1 MIAVEFALVVPVLL
15 ALFLG
20 GIDTAWLVIA
30 HYKLERA
37 ADSVA
42 DLTARTQQLRPSDV
56 QDIFA
61 AATMV
66 AKPFDLGA
74 DGRVI
79 ASSITNPTGTGAI
92 VDWQQ
97 ASTGGLSATSKIGTA
112 GGTAQLGTDLTVE
125 LGETM
130 IVGEA
135 YLDFQPI
142 IGFLIGSSGTLYPA
156 LRTRTL
162 RRRRAASPNSRS
174 RALSTHPGCRAG
186 SGRRTGSPDIA
197 ARSESRPRTAHYALA
212 SRRSGAIR
220 GVIPGAQERTSGT
233 AAFGSIATARH
244 ASPEPLAK
252 RRTQGG

>member
-1 MIAVEFALVVPVLL
+1 MKALRTWNVRRRLRRFLASESGVIAIEFALVVPVLL

-42 DLTARTQQLRPSDV
+42 DLTARAQQLRSSDIR
-56 QDIFA
+56 DILA
-61 AATMV
+61 AASMV
-66 AKPFDLGA
+66 AKPFDLDA

-79 ASSITNPTGTGAI
+79 ASSITNPMGTGAI

-97 ASTGGLSATSKIGTA
+97 ASTGGVSATSKIGPA
-112 GGTAQLGTDLTVE
+112 GGTAQLGTDLSVE

-142 IGFLIGSSGTLYPA
+142 IGFLIGPQELYVR
-156 LRTRTL
+156 LYE
-162 RRRRAASPNSRS
+162 RAR
-174 RALSTHPGCRAG
+174 
-186 SGRRTGSPDIA
+186 
-197 ARSESRPRTAHYALA
+197 Y
-212 SRRSGAIR
+212 
-220 GVIPGAQERTSGT
+220 GVVERV
-233 AAFGSIATARH
+233 
-244 ASPEPLAK
+244 PE
-252 RRTQGG
+252 

>member
-1 MIAVEFALVVPVLL
+1 MKALRTRKVRRRLRQFFVSESGVIAIEFALVVPVLL

-42 DLTARTQQLRPSDV
+42 DLTARAQQLRPSDV

-61 AATMV
+61 AASMV
-66 AKPFDLGA
+66 AKPFDLDA

-79 ASSITNPTGTGAI
+79 ASSVTNPTGTGAI

-97 ASTGGLSATSKIGTA
+97 ASAGGVSATSKIGPA
-112 GGTAQLGTDLTVE
+112 GGTAQLGTDISVE

-142 IGFLIGSSGTLYPA
+142 IGFLIRPQELYVR
-156 LRTRTL
+156 LYE
-162 RRRRAASPNSRS
+162 RAR
-174 RALSTHPGCRAG
+174 
-186 SGRRTGSPDIA
+186 
-197 ARSESRPRTAHYALA
+197 Y
-212 SRRSGAIR
+212 
-220 GVIPGAQERTSGT
+220 GVVERV
-233 AAFGSIATARH
+233 
-244 ASPEPLAK
+244 PE
-252 RRTQGG
+252 

>member
-1 MIAVEFALVVPVLL
+1 MTGHAMPVRRSPRRFLTCESGVIAVEFALVVPVLL

-79 ASSITNPTGTGAI
+79 ASSITNPSGTGAI

-97 ASTGGLSATSKIGTA
+97 ASMGGLSATSKVGTA
-112 GGTAQLGTDLTVE
+112 GATAQLGTDLTVE

-142 IGFLIGSSGTLYPA
+142 IGFLIGPQELY
-156 LRTRTL
+156 TRL
-162 RRRRAASPNSRS
+162 YERAR
-174 RALSTHPGCRAG
+174 
-186 SGRRTGSPDIA
+186 
-197 ARSESRPRTAHYALA
+197 Y
-212 SRRSGAIR
+212 
-220 GVIPGAQERTSGT
+220 GVVELVAE
-233 AAFGSIATARH
+233 
-244 ASPEPLAK
+244 
-252 RRTQGG
+252 